1 MATDMGVDLGTA
13 TVLIYLKGKGIVLHE
28 PSVVA
33 IEQNTMQ
40 VLAVGESAQRMLGRT
55 PGNIVATRPLRDGVI
70 ADFDITEIMLRHFI
84 RKVCDRRHIF
94 KPRIV
99 VCIPGGTTSVEQK
112 AVIDA
117 LTRTGAR
124 EAYLIEEPRAAALG
138 AGLEIFQ
145 PSGNMII
152 DVGGGTTDVA
162 VMSLGEVVVSNS
174 IRVGGDKFDASI
186 IRYIKNHH
194 NLLIGERT
202 AEDLKIAVSSAYPGN
217 RNVSKAIRGRD
228 LVSGLPRSIEFSTP
242 MLMEAIEEPLSQI
255 IRCIRQV
262 LEKTPP
268 ELAGDIISNGI
279 FLTGG
284 GALLDGLS
292 QRITKETE
300 VPTFLA
306 EDPVSCVARGTGKTL
321 ELLDRLSESLI
332 SSKKVAAAN

>member
-13 TVLIYLKGKGIVLHE
+13 TVLVYLKGKGVVLHE

-138 AGLEIFQ
+138 AGLEIFK

-228 LVSGLPRSIEFSTP
+228 LVSGLPRSIEFSTS
-242 MLMEAIEEPLSQI
+242 MLMEAIEEPLSQV
-255 IRCIRQV
+255 IRCVRQV

-321 ELLDRLSESLI
+321 ELLDQLSESLI

>member
-13 TVLIYLKGKGIVLHE
+13 TVLVYLKGKGVVLHE

-70 ADFDITEIMLRHFI
+70 ADFDITEIMLKHFI

-138 AGLEIFQ
+138 AGLEIFK

-228 LVSGLPRSIEFSTP
+228 LVSGLPRSIEFSTS
-242 MLMEAIEEPLSQI
+242 MLMEAIEEPLSQV
-255 IRCIRQV
+255 IRCVRQV

-321 ELLDRLSESLI
+321 ELLDQLSESLI

>member
-321 ELLDRLSESLI
+321 ELLDQLSESLI

>member
-13 TVLIYLKGKGIVLHE
+13 TVLVYLKGKGIVLHE

-33 IEQNTMQ
+33 IEQNSMQ

-70 ADFDITEIMLRHFI
+70 ADFNITEIMLKHFI
-84 RKVCDRRHIF
+84 RKVCERRSIF

-117 LTRTGAR
+117 LTRIGAR

-138 AGLEIFQ
+138 AGLDIFA
-145 PSGNMII
+145 PAGNMII
-152 DVGGGTTDVA
+152 DIGGGTTDVA
-162 VMSLGEVVVSNS
+162 VISLGEVVVSSS
-174 IRVGGDKFDASI
+174 IRVGGDKFDAAI
-186 IRYIKNHH
+186 IRHIKNYH

-202 AEDLKIAVSSAYPGN
+202 AEELKISIATAFPGN
-217 RNVSKAIRGRD
+217 RSASRAIRGRD
-228 LVSGLPRSIEFSTP
+228 LVSGLPRSIEFTTD
-242 MLMEAIEEPLSQI
+242 MITEAVEDPLSQI
-255 IRCIRQV
+255 IVSIRQV
-262 LEKTPP
+262 LERTPP

-284 GALLDGLS
+284 GALLDGLG
-292 QRITKETE
+292 QRVTKETG
-300 VPTFLA
+300 VPAFLA
-306 EDPVSCVARGTGKTL
+306 DEPVSCVARGTGMTL
-321 ELLDRLSESLI
+321 DLLDKLTHSLI
-332 SSKKVAAAN
+332 SSRKVAAAN

>member
-1 MATDMGVDLGTA
+1 MSDMGVDLGTA
-13 TVLIYLKGKGIVLHE
+13 TVLVFIKGKGIVLHE

-70 ADFDITEIMLRHFI
+70 ADFDITEIMLKHFV
-84 RKVCDRRHIF
+84 RKVTERRSIF

-117 LTRTGAR
+117 LTRIGAR

-152 DVGGGTTDVA
+152 DIGGGTTDVA
-162 VMSLGEVVVSNS
+162 VMSLGEIVVSSS
-174 IRVGGDKFDASI
+174 IRVGGDKFDAAI
-186 IRYIKNHH
+186 IRYVKNNH

-202 AEDLKIAVSSAYPGN
+202 AEELKISIATALPGN

-228 LVSGLPRSIEFSTP
+228 LVSGLPRSIEFTTS
-242 MLMEAIEEPLSQI
+242 MIMDAVEEPLSQI
-255 IRCIRQV
+255 ILCVRQV

-268 ELAGDIISNGI
+268 ELAGDIITNGI
-279 FLTGG
+279 FMTGG

-292 QRITKETE
+292 QRVTKETQ
-300 VPTFLA
+300 VPTFVA
-306 EDPVSCVARGTGKTL
+306 EDPVTCVARGTGATL
-321 ELLDRLSESLI
+321 EALDKISHSLI